1 MIAADFHK
9 RSFQVAQLK
18 LIPPNRKGRGSSVVE
33 RIIGNDEVG
42 SSILPRG
49 TSLFVFYPADNCN
62 PKRLCEILRLACN
75 CLLRRLI
82 SLAIVLGRGRKL
94 IWISGLYFMYFEIL
108 FKLINKIQVNKK

>member
-9 RSFQVAQLK
+9 RSFQDAQLK

-49 TSLFVFYPADNCN
+49 TSFSLCLIAIWTDSRRTG
-62 PKRLCEILRLACN
+62 RLWFILVYL
-75 CLLRRLI
+75 
-82 SLAIVLGRGRKL
+82 
-94 IWISGLYFMYFEIL
+94 IL
-108 FKLINKIQVNKK
+108 FGRCGPRISYRKI